1 MFSTVWNTQRYSQSY
16 IQKRRGRRE
25 IDVTKRR
32 RGEVKR
38 EESNLDSNQLPIG
51 SPQPGTHREFTE
63 FHREQK
69 REEGDRGDQ
78 EEKRGVKRR
87 ETDLANNQLPKCSS
101 QPGIPK
107 EIYRVG

>member
-1 MFSTVWNTQRYSQSY
+1 ME
-16 IQKRRGRRE
+16 KRRGRRE
-25 IDVTKRR
+25 MEETRRR
-32 RGEVKR
+32 RGGINR
-38 EESNLDSNQLPIG
+38 EESNLASSQLPIG

-87 ETDLANNQLPKCSS
+87 ETDLANNQLPKCSP

-107 EIYRVG
+107 EMYRVG